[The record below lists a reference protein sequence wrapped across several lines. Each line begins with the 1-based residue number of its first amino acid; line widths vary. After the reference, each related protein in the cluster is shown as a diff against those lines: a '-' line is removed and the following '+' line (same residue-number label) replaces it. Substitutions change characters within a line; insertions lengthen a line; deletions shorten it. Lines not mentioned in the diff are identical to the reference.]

1 MVQRRTISMEEA
13 RDLLQLKQCVS
24 LWGLRENR
32 RESQRYKVNIKGHY
46 YIDQKEGSTVRDLC
60 MLVDVSRSGVSI
72 WANTVSFNR
81 GAVLHL
87 QFQVGLQTVNVAG
100 RVVHIGYENGGSV
113 VGVKSLSRK
122 IDITSQLLAE

>member
-1 MVQRRTISMEEA
+1 MEEA

-32 RESQRYKVNIKGHY
+32 RESPRYKVNIKGHY
-46 YIDQKEGSTVRDLC
+46 YIDQKERSIVRDTC
-60 MLVDVSRSGVSI
+60 MLVDVSSDGVSI
-72 WANTVSFNR
+72 WTENASFNR

-87 QFQVGLQTVNVAG
+87 QFHVGLQTVDVAG
-100 RVVHIGYENGGSV
+100 RVVHIGHESGGSL

-122 IDITSQLLAE
+122 VNIVKELLGE